1 MEEDDRMDIAE
12 VCSLFGISSRTLR
25 FYEEKGIVE
34 SDRTGCSRRRKYNK
48 SQLNRIQII
57 MVLRTLGLSVKTI
70 QDYLAGKADLREIIS
85 LRRAEISA
93 LIHTKQREIRILTD
107 ALAAMEDGE
116 DIFAPEKN
124 SQREHDSARE
134 QIARICSEYIID
146 GRLADLYTYFSRKMK
161 DYMPMEVFQ
170 KIWSDALIGLG
181 KFAGYG
187 ETEPD
192 ADNQNMIY
200 QYLKFDKMTIRLAY
214 VFHGKRIHGLWVQ
227 YCGKEQQS

>member
-1 MEEDDRMDIAE
+1 MGEEEWMDIAE

-34 SDRTGCSRRRKYNK
+34 SGRMGCSKRRKYNQA
-48 SQLNRIQII
+48 QLSRIQTV

-70 QDYLAGKADLREIIS
+70 QDYLAGRTDLREIIH

-93 LIHTKQREIRILTD
+93 LICTKQREIRILTD

-116 DIFAPEKN
+116 NIFTPEKA
-124 SQREHDSARE
+124 SQRECSLARR
-134 QIARICSEYIID
+134 QMARSLSESVLD
-146 GRLADLYTYFSRKMK
+146 GRLPDLYANFSRKMK

-170 KIWSDALIGLG
+170 KVWRDALIGLG
-181 KFAGYG
+181 EFIRFGK
-187 ETEPD
+187 TEPD
-192 ADNQNMIY
+192 ADNENMIY
-200 QYLKFDKMTIRLAY
+200 QYMVFEKMTIRLAF
-214 VFHGKRIHGLWVQ
+214 VFHGERIHGLWVQ